1 MSPDASAPDG
11 TTPDGAPPVSPPP
24 VSPQVFPSAVSRW
37 LLGFL
42 AVSLGVPMGLAWW
55 DGVWPAVAIL
65 GTTALGVGWMLFTT
79 RYIFAPPHLIIRS
92 GWFRLTLRTDE
103 ITQVR
108 PSTSLLSSPA
118 AGFDRLELRYG
129 RRQSVLISP
138 RDKAGFLE
146 RLARENPG
154 VALPA
159 AAPREIGD
167 RR

>member
-1 MSPDASAPDG
+1 MSPVASAPDG
-11 TTPDGAPPVSPPP
+11 TPPDGAPP

-65 GTTALGVGWMLFTT
+65 GFTALGVGWMLFTT
-79 RYIFAPPHLIIRS
+79 RYIFAPPHLIIHS
-92 GWFRLTLRTDE
+92 GWFRLTLRTEE

-138 RDKAGFLE
+138 RDKAGFLA

-154 VALPA
+154 VEMSPLARRET
-159 AAPREIGD
+159 PRL
-167 RR
+167 RRGK